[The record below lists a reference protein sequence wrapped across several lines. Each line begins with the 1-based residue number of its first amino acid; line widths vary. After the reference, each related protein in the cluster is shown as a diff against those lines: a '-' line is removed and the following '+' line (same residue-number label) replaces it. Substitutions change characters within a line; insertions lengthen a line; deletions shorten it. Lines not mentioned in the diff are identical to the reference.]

1 MYNAAWKWKVNENKK
16 CRMMKE
22 WAHRRMEPFVKVRC
36 QFFGWCAIKNAI
48 LNWKCSY
55 TNAFFAPVCEHA
67 TRARCVW
74 CDAGRFVSP
83 TELSMPFIIRCFFF
97 ALGASYFLIFIE
109 MREFVIG
116 APSNDGDFN
125 QWNWWLALEKC
136 DLISMLFFVVVGC
149 ELKTCYIVNFI
160 EMIELCNTLLRYEFN
175 DSKYIA

>member
-1 MYNAAWKWKVNENKK
+1 
-16 CRMMKE
+16 
-22 WAHRRMEPFVKVRC
+22 MEPFVKVRC

-136 DLISMLFFVVVGC
+136 DLISMLFFCCCCWMRIENVLHC
-149 ELKTCYIVNFI
+149 EFHWNDWVMQYFVALWIQWFKVYRVTC
-160 EMIELCNTLLRYEFN
+160 
-175 DSKYIA
+175 D